1 MAEGQIVR
9 GGRRGASNCSAVRPE
24 GAWTRVRWIVAV
36 VGASVVLASC
46 GTVPGAAVTI
56 DGTGVSTQTL
66 REQISEVAGP
76 DAAADPD
83 ASAAQARSLLTTI
96 IRHQLAVEVAKKKDI
111 HVSEA
116 DVNDFIAQYD
126 TYRRGTPSAPA
137 MSTVL
142 SVPAGSVATTSY
154 DLLVFD
160 QLMAKIPPE
169 GVDVTDVDVK
179 VDAVP
184 AATWADAV
192 AARTKYLADP
202 AAMDADA
209 AAALAA
215 NPQLPG
221 GHESLL
227 QQPGHAVF
235 GIFSTAAG
243 EILLVSQGAQGY
255 LVVRVT
261 NRTEKSGKLTKK
273 MIADTNTNAGLQSE
287 IALASL
293 LLGSEAEALNVQLNP
308 RFGVWDPRI
317 VQVVAGR
324 S

>member
-1 MAEGQIVR
+1 MMR
-9 GGRRGASNCSAVRPE
+9 GGRAVSREVTRAP
-24 GAWTRVRWIVAV
+24 WTRLRWVAAAL
-36 VGASVVLASC
+36 GAALVLASC
-46 GTVPGAAVTI
+46 GTVPGAAVSI
-56 DGTGVSTQTL
+56 DGTEVSSLTVRDRVTA
-66 REQISEVAGP
+66 VAG
-76 DAAADPD
+76 AD
-83 ASAAQARSLLTTI
+83 ASADNDTLAAQSRVQLTTI
-96 IRHQLAVEVAKKKDI
+96 IRHQLTRAAAEKHGI
-111 HVSEA
+111 TVSDA
-116 DVNDFIAQYD
+116 DVNASISQFDDYQRSSGSP
-126 TYRRGTPSAPA
+126 TMES
-137 MSTVL
+137 VL
-142 SVPAGSVATTSY
+142 GVPADDVKATVY

-160 QLMAKIPPE
+160 KLMSAIPAD
-169 GVDVTDVDVK
+169 GADVTDVDVT

-227 QQPGHAVF
+227 EQPQHAVF
-235 GIFSTAAG
+235 GIFSAAAG
-243 EILLVSQGAQGY
+243 EILLVPQGTQGY

-261 NRTEKSGKLTKK
+261 QRSEKPGKLTAQA
-273 MIADTNTNAGLQSE
+273 IANAYQSAGLAAE
-287 IALASL
+287 ISLASL
-293 LLGSEAEALNVQLNP
+293 LLGPQATAAKIELNP

-324 S
+324 

>member
-1 MAEGQIVR
+1 MSEGQIVR
-9 GGRRGASNCSAVRPE
+9 GRRRSAAHSSEVRSNGVWAR
-24 GAWTRVRWIVAV
+24 ARWIAAAA
-36 VGASVVLASC
+36 GASVVLASC

-56 DGTGVSTQTL
+56 DGTQVSTQAL
-66 REQISEVAGP
+66 RAQISEVAGA

-83 ASAAQARSLLTTI
+83 ASAAHARSLLTTI
-96 IRHQLAVEVAKKKDI
+96 IRHQLALEVAKKKGID
-111 HVSEA
+111 VSQS
-116 DVNDFIAQYD
+116 DVNGFIAQYD
-126 TYRRGTPSAPA
+126 SYRSTTPSAPA
-137 MSTVL
+137 MPVVL
-142 SVPAGSVATTSY
+142 GVPAGSVEATSY

-160 QLMAKIPPE
+160 KLMAAIPAE
-169 GVDVTDVDVK
+169 GVDVTDIDVT

-202 AAMDADA
+202 ALMTADA

-227 QQPGHAVF
+227 EQPGHAIF

-243 EILLVSQGAQGY
+243 EILLVSQGTQGY

-261 NRTEKSGKLTKK
+261 DRTEKPGMLTKK
-273 MIADTNTNAGLQSE
+273 MISDTNTSAGLQSE

-293 LLGSEAEALNVQLNP
+293 LLGPEAEALKVRLNP
-308 RFGVWDPRI
+308 RFGVWDPRV